1 MIWVIISLVG
11 ILLLIAAIAVLGGWI
26 TLLYTLLIILGVAL
40 FLGFIYSVMK
50 AIEYLENR

>member
-26 TLLYTLLIILGVAL
+26 TLLYTLLTILGGTL
-40 FLGFIYSVMK
+40 FLGFIYSIMK